1 MMRRPDATLAVAA
14 AMGLLAALGDACG
27 QTSMDG
33 AFATAFSAA
42 LSKDPDYRAARYELA
57 AREASLEGARAGLLP
72 ALNVT
77 LSDSYVRGDSTAPNV
92 PGQDFTRSL
101 NYRTPS
107 VQLQLRAPLFNLEAW
122 QRYKSVGATVQAGRM
137 QFISRGHD
145 LLERLGTNWLQVLH
159 AEDQRGLQRAQ
170 VEALQAQL
178 DSAKRRFE
186 SGEGTRTEVLAASAG
201 LSLGRAQMTEAADR
215 CEQAL
220 RALARITGDEAL
232 ALRGLPAE
240 PIELALPQGEVQVW
254 LDQAMGNNAQL
265 AARRAQLE
273 AARTEVLRA
282 RAGHA
287 PRLDLVANA
296 SDSRNESIST
306 LNQRNR
312 LYGAGLQLTI
322 PIYSGGSVSAGVSQA
337 AAEASRIEAQLE
349 SERAQLEL
357 DLRRQFQ
364 ALQTGRAKIQALSE
378 AVLASGVALED
389 AQRNVTAGYKTPA
402 DVLDAV
408 RRLFQSR
415 RDLMQARYE
424 ILLARLRL
432 QALAGIPVT
441 EIVID
446 LDRQLDGPI
455 VGSPLAETSR

>member
-1 MMRRPDATLAVAA
+1 MCSWQP
-14 AMGLLAALGDACG
+14 
-27 QTSMDG
+27 
-33 AFATAFSAA
+33 
-42 LSKDPDYRAARYELA
+42 
-57 AREASLEGARAGLLP
+57 
-72 ALNVT
+72 
-77 LSDSYVRGDSTAPNV
+77 
-92 PGQDFTRSL
+92 
-101 NYRTPS
+101 
-107 VQLQLRAPLFNLEAW
+107 RAPLFNLEAW